1 VTEVRAPRKLV
12 RLNFTDGDV
21 LVTSRDMDLFVISA
35 ERATAACREA
45 ARAGE
50 QIERFQ
56 EKFLLPLHR
65 WYAARADKV
74 AGCYV
79 PRPSGFIRVFIV
91 TNSRRYDFE
100 LGKEVAALERELF
113 HAGWRVG
120 VMQLPATEDSPFG
133 GFFDPEGALE
143 VYAQRGPAPQEGGE

>member
-1 VTEVRAPRKLV
+1 MANASPPRKLV
-12 RLNFTDGDV
+12 RLNFADGDV

-35 ERATAACREA
+35 ERATEACREA

-65 WYAARADKV
+65 WCAARADKI

-79 PRPSGFIRVFIV
+79 PRPSGYIRVFVV
-91 TNSRRYDFE
+91 TTSRRYDFE
-100 LGKEVAALERELF
+100 LGKEVAALERELAG
-113 HAGWRVG
+113 AGWRVG
-120 VMQLPATEDSPFG
+120 VMQLPATEDSPFA

-143 VYAQRGPAPQEGGE
+143 VYAQRGPASE